1 MWLASRR
8 PRSSCTQT
16 RFKLAH
22 VDTSNFARKKNHDL
36 HEAVTTLE
44 KAARISKRVL
54 GGAHPLTAAIKEDL
68 DESQDAVQ
76 LKKDLSG

>member
-1 MWLASRR
+1 MSH
-8 PRSSCTQT
+8 
-16 RFKLAH
+16 KI
-22 VDTSNFARKKNHDL
+22 
-36 HEAVTTLE
+36 

-68 DESQDAVQ
+68 EVSQDAVQ